1 MTLQQFEF
9 VIEQMKTIYDFDK
22 SKTELS
28 CMDIR
33 SMTLD
38 TVEIQTVDERT
49 GVEIYMSKHVRKGE
63 CENETSN

>member
-28 CMDIR
+28 CIDIR
-33 SMTLD
+33 SLTLD

-49 GVEIYMSKHVRKGE
+49 GVEIYMRKHVRKGE